1 MNSTE
6 VISTENIKESTE
18 LEAVVEV
25 DAAVLVPYLEQMAF
39 DLRVI
44 LLFTILTFVRSCMRS
59 WRKTITGGFN

>member
-6 VISTENIKESTE
+6 IINIENLEESTE

-25 DAAVLVPYLEQMAF
+25 DAAALVPYLEQMAF

-44 LLFTILTFVRSCMRS
+44 LVLAILTFVMGCMRS
-59 WRKTITGGFN
+59 WRKLFTGGFK

>member
-6 VISTENIKESTE
+6 VISTEIIEESTE

-25 DAAVLVPYLEQMAF
+25 EAAALVPYLEQMAF

-59 WRKTITGGFN
+59 WRKTTTGGFN

>member
-6 VISTENIKESTE
+6 VISTEIFEDSTE

-25 DAAVLVPYLEQMAF
+25 DAAALMPYLEQMAF

-44 LLFTILTFVRSCMRS
+44 LLLTILTFVMSCTRS
-59 WRKTITGGFN
+59 WRKLFTGGFK